1 MDILKIDRVSKSFGD
16 VHAVKELSFL
26 VKKRQI
32 FGLLGPNGAGKTTM
46 IRMIMQILLPDQGS
60 ISIFEK
66 PLSQTLLDQIGY
78 LPEERGL
85 FPKMKV
91 IDTIVFF
98 GEIHGISHSESIQKA
113 DSLLKKLELYEWR
126 NKKVEELSRG
136 MQQKLQF
143 ICTILHKPKL
153 LILDEPFTGLDPI
166 NTNLLKDV
174 MLELKEEGTTIIFS
188 THLMEQVEKLCESIC
203 LINKGE
209 AVLSGSLREIK
220 SKFGKNRVRLR
231 YEGKAEF
238 LKDKALV
245 EQYDDYGQYV
255 EIGLAKNR
263 TSKELLKTAID
274 TVTLHQFETA
284 EPSLNEIFITVVK
297 AEGGSLE

>member
-1 MDILKIDRVSKSFGD
+1 LDILKVDRVSKSFGE
-16 VHAVKELSFL
+16 VRAVQDLSFL
-26 VKKRQI
+26 VKEGQV

-91 IDTIVFF
+91 IDTVTFF
-98 GEIHGISHSESIQKA
+98 GEIHGIGHSESVRRA
-113 DSLLKKLELYEWR
+113 NTLLERFELHAWRSKKI
-126 NKKVEELSRG
+126 EELSRG

-166 NTNLLKDV
+166 NTNLLKDA
-174 MLELKEEGTTIIFS
+174 MIELKEEGTTIIFS

-203 LINKGE
+203 LINKGK
-209 AVLSGSLREIK
+209 ALLSGSLSEIK
-220 SKFGKNRVRLR
+220 SRFGKNRVRLR
-231 YEGKAEF
+231 YEGKADF
-238 LKDKALV
+238 LKDKTLV
-245 EQYDDYGQYV
+245 EQYNDYGQYV
-255 EIGLAKNR
+255 EIGLAKDR
-263 TSKELLKTAID
+263 TTQELLKHAID
-274 TVTLHQFETA
+274 TVTLHQFEA
-284 EPSLNEIFITVVK
+284 AGPSLNEIFITVVK

>member
-1 MDILKIDRVSKSFGD
+1 MDILKVDQVSKSFGD
-16 VHAVKELSFL
+16 VRAVRDLSFL
-26 VKKRQI
+26 VKEGHV

-85 FPKMKV
+85 YPKMKV
-91 IDTIVFF
+91 IDTVTFF
-98 GEIHGISHSESIQKA
+98 GEIHGIGHSESVRRA
-113 DSLLKKLELYEWR
+113 NTLLERFELHAWRSKKI
-126 NKKVEELSRG
+126 EELSRG

-174 MLELKEEGTTIIFS
+174 MIELKEEGTTIIFS

-203 LINKGE
+203 LINKGK
-209 AVLSGSLREIK
+209 ALLSGSLSEIK
-220 SKFGKNRVRLR
+220 SRFGKNRVRLR
-231 YEGKAEF
+231 YEGKADF
-238 LKDKALV
+238 LKDKTLV

-263 TSKELLKTAID
+263 TTQELLKHAID
-274 TVTLHQFETA
+274 TVTLHQFEAA

>member
-1 MDILKIDRVSKSFGD
+1 
-16 VHAVKELSFL
+16 
-26 VKKRQI
+26 
-32 FGLLGPNGAGKTTM
+32 M

-85 FPKMKV
+85 YPKMKV
-91 IDTIVFF
+91 IDTVTFF
-98 GEIHGISHSESIQKA
+98 GEIHGIGHSESVRRA
-113 DSLLKKLELYEWR
+113 NTLLERFELHAWRSKKI
-126 NKKVEELSRG
+126 EELSRG

-174 MLELKEEGTTIIFS
+174 MIELKEEGTTIIFS

-203 LINKGE
+203 LINKGK
-209 AVLSGSLREIK
+209 ALLSGSLSEIK
-220 SKFGKNRVRLR
+220 FRFGKNRVRLR
-231 YEGKAEF
+231 YEGKADF
-238 LKDKALV
+238 LKDKTLV

-263 TSKELLKTAID
+263 TTQELLKHAID
-274 TVTLHQFETA
+274 TVTLHQFEAA

>member
-1 MDILKIDRVSKSFGD
+1 MDRVSKSFGD
-16 VHAVKELSFL
+16 VRAVQDLSFL
-26 VKKRQI
+26 VKERQI
-32 FGLLGPNGAGKTTM
+32 FGLLGPNGAGKTTT

-60 ISIFEK
+60 ISIFDK

-85 FPKMKV
+85 YPKMKV
-91 IDTIVFF
+91 IDAVTFF
-98 GEIHGISHSESIQKA
+98 GEIHGVDHSESIRRANK
-113 DSLLKKLELYEWR
+113 LLERFELHAWRSKKI
-126 NKKVEELSRG
+126 EELSRG

-166 NTNLLKDV
+166 NTNLMKDV
-174 MLELKEEGTTIIFS
+174 MMELKAEGTTIIFS

-203 LINKGE
+203 LINKGK
-209 AVLSGSLREIK
+209 AILSGSLNEIK
-220 SKFGKNRVRLR
+220 SRFGKNRVRLR
-231 YEGKAEF
+231 YEGKADF
-238 LKDKALV
+238 LKDKTLV
-245 EQYDDYGQYV
+245 DQYDDYGQYV

-263 TSKELLKTAID
+263 TTQELLKHAID
-274 TVTLHQFETA
+274 SVTLNQFEIA

>member
-1 MDILKIDRVSKSFGD
+1 MDILKIDRASKSFGD
-16 VHAVKELSFL
+16 VQAVKNLSFL
-26 VKKRQI
+26 VKEKQV

-60 ISIFEK
+60 IHIFEK
-66 PLSQTLLDQIGY
+66 PLSPDLLDQIGY

-91 IDTIVFF
+91 IDTVVFF
-98 GEIHGISHSESIQKA
+98 GEIHGIGHSESVRRA
-113 DSLLKKLELYEWR
+113 DRLLERLELHEWR
-126 NKKVEELSRG
+126 DKKVEELSRG

-143 ICTILHKPKL
+143 ICTILHKPRL
-153 LILDEPFTGLDPI
+153 LILDEPFTGLDPV

-174 MLELKEEGTTIIFS
+174 MMELKEEGTTIIFS

-209 AVLSGSLREIK
+209 SVLSGSLREIK
-220 SKFGKNRVRLR
+220 SKFGKNRVRLS
-231 YEGKAEF
+231 YEGRADF
-238 LKDKALV
+238 LKDKTLV
-245 EQYDDYGQYV
+245 DHFDDYGQYV

-263 TSKELLKTAID
+263 TSKELLQTAID

-284 EPSLNEIFITVVK
+284 EPSLNEIFITVIK
-297 AEGGSLE
+297 AEGGILE

>member
-1 MDILKIDRVSKSFGD
+1 MQAVNDLSF
-16 VHAVKELSFL
+16 AVKEKQ
-26 VKKRQI
+26 V

-46 IRMIMQILLPDQGS
+46 IRMIMQILLPDLGS
-60 ISIFEK
+60 IHIFEK

-98 GEIHGISHSESIQKA
+98 GEIHSLGHGESVRRA
-113 DSLLKKLELYEWR
+113 DTLLERLELHEWR
-126 NKKVEELSRG
+126 DKKVEELSRG

-153 LILDEPFTGLDPI
+153 LILDEPFTGLDPV

-174 MLELKEEGTTIIFS
+174 MMELKEEGTTIIFS

-220 SKFGKNRVRLR
+220 SKFGQNRVRLR
-231 YEGKAEF
+231 YEGRAEF
-238 LKDKALV
+238 LKDKGLV
-245 EQYDDYGQYV
+245 EQYNDYGQYV

-263 TSKELLKTAID
+263 TSKELLRKAIE

>member
-1 MDILKIDRVSKSFGD
+1 MDILKVDRVSKSFGE
-16 VHAVKELSFL
+16 VRAVQDLSFL
-26 VKKRQI
+26 VKEGQV

-91 IDTIVFF
+91 IDTVTFF
-98 GEIHGISHSESIQKA
+98 GEIHGIGHSESVRRA
-113 DSLLKKLELYEWR
+113 NTLLERFELHAWRSKKI
-126 NKKVEELSRG
+126 EELSRG

-166 NTNLLKDV
+166 NTNLLKDA
-174 MLELKEEGTTIIFS
+174 MIELKEEGTTIIFS

-203 LINKGE
+203 LINKGK
-209 AVLSGSLREIK
+209 ALLSGSLSEIK
-220 SKFGKNRVRLR
+220 SRFGKNRVRLR
-231 YEGKAEF
+231 YEGKADF
-238 LKDKALV
+238 LKDKTLV
-245 EQYDDYGQYV
+245 EQYNDYGQYV
-255 EIGLAKNR
+255 EIGLAKDR
-263 TSKELLKTAID
+263 TTQELLKHAID
-274 TVTLHQFETA
+274 TVTLHQFEA
-284 EPSLNEIFITVVK
+284 AGPSLNEIFITVVK